1 MRVAVSERANPLAVP
16 ARGRARRARLGI
28 GSLLL
33 LLTLAALLSASIGAV
48 PIAPGEI
55 LRILLAGLGLVS
67 ETSVDATASAVFW
80 TIRLPRV
87 VLGIFVGGALA
98 CCGAL
103 LQGLFRN
110 PLADPALLGISGGAM
125 FSAALFIVFGS
136 GLAGIVGHAGLP
148 AVAFAGALG
157 ATTLVR
163 RLAQRGG
170 TTDVTVL
177 LLAGMAIA
185 AIAGAGTGLLSFL
198 ATDTQLRALTLWS
211 LGSLGG
217 ATWTNAL
224 WVGIPV
230 GLVLVAAVRAAKE
243 LDALVLGEREAH
255 HLGVEVERLKGRLV
269 FLTALGVGVAVA
281 ASGTIGFVGLVVP
294 HLLRL
299 LLGPGHR
306 ALLPASALGGATL
319 LLLADL
325 LARTVAAPAE
335 LPIGAL
341 TALLGGPFFL
351 YLLLRRRGHGAW

>member
-1 MRVAVSERANPLAVP
+1 MRIAVSEKLAVAAP
-16 ARGRARRARLGI
+16 VRRRDRRVRVGLG
-28 GSLLL
+28 GLAALLV
-33 LLTLAALLSASIGAV
+33 LAALLSASIGAV
-48 PIAPGEI
+48 PIAPAEI
-55 LRILLAGLGLVS
+55 LRILASGLGLVS
-67 ETSVDATASAVFW
+67 EASVDATASAVFW
-80 TIRLPRV
+80 NIRLPRV

-98 CCGAL
+98 SCGAL

-125 FSAALFIVFGS
+125 LAAALFIVFGS
-136 GLAGIVGHAGLP
+136 GLGGFIGQAGLP
-148 AVAFAGALG
+148 GVAFAGALG
-157 ATTLVR
+157 ATALVR

-217 ATWTNAL
+217 ATWSSVL

-230 GLVLVAAVRAAKE
+230 SLVLFAAMRASKE

-255 HLGVEVERLKGRLV
+255 HLGVQVEKLKGRLV

-281 ASGTIGFVGLVVP
+281 AAGTIGFVGLVIP

-299 LLGPGHR
+299 LLGPGHGP
-306 ALLPASALGGATL
+306 LLPASALGGATL

-325 LARTVAAPAE
+325 VSRTVAAPAE

-341 TALLGGPFFL
+341 TALIGGPFFL
-351 YLLLRRRGHGAW
+351 YLLLRRRGRGAW

>member
-1 MRVAVSERANPLAVP
+1 GGQGPEDGRPRGHPPPRHGPAHRRGREPARSRAPGGEEGRMRVAASERVNPLALP
-16 ARGRARRARLGI
+16 ARGRARRARIGI

-33 LLTLAALLSASIGAV
+33 LLALAALLSASIGAV

-55 LRILLAGLGLVS
+55 LRIVLAGLGLVS
-67 ETSVDATASAVFW
+67 EASVDTTASAVFW
-80 TIRLPRV
+80 SIRLPRV

-98 CCGAL
+98 SCGAL

-125 FSAALFIVFGS
+125 LAAALFIVFGS
-136 GLAGIVGHAGLP
+136 SFAGLVGQVGLP

-170 TTDVTVL
+170 STDVTVL

-217 ATWTNAL
+217 ATWSSVL
-224 WVGIPV
+224 W
-230 GLVLVAAVRAAKE
+230 
-243 LDALVLGEREAH
+243 
-255 HLGVEVERLKGRLV
+255 
-269 FLTALGVGVAVA
+269 
-281 ASGTIGFVGLVVP
+281 
-294 HLLRL
+294 
-299 LLGPGHR
+299 
-306 ALLPASALGGATL
+306 
-319 LLLADL
+319 
-325 LARTVAAPAE
+325 
-335 LPIGAL
+335 
-341 TALLGGPFFL
+341 
-351 YLLLRRRGHGAW
+351 

>member
-1 MRVAVSERANPLAVP
+1 MRAAVSERARPVALP
-16 ARGRARRARLGI
+16 ARSRGRRARIGI
-28 GSLLL
+28 GSLAVLL
-33 LLTLAALLSASIGAV
+33 ALAALLSASIGAV
-48 PIAPGEI
+48 PIAPKEI
-55 LRILLAGLGLVS
+55 LRFLLSGLGLVS
-67 ETSVDATASAVFW
+67 ADSVDATASAVFW

-87 VLGIFVGGALA
+87 VLGVFVGGALA
-98 CCGAL
+98 SCGAL

-125 FSAALFIVFGS
+125 LAAALFIVFGGS
-136 GLAGIVGHAGLP
+136 LASVVGPAALP

-163 RLAQRGG
+163 RLGQRGG
-170 TTDVTVL
+170 STDVTVL
-177 LLAGMAIA
+177 LLAGMAVA

-217 ATWTNAL
+217 ATWTQVV
-224 WVGIPV
+224 WVGVPV
-230 GLVLVAAVRAAKE
+230 TFVLFAAVRVSRE

-269 FLTALGVGVAVA
+269 FLTALGVGVSVA
-281 ASGTIGFVGLVVP
+281 ATGTIGFVGLVIP

-299 LLGPGHR
+299 VIGPGHR
-306 ALLPASALGGATL
+306 ALLPAAALGGATL

-325 LARTVAAPAE
+325 VARTVAAPAE

-341 TALLGGPFFL
+341 TAMIGGPFFL
-351 YLLLRRRGHGAW
+351 YLLLRRRGRGSW

>member
-1 MRVAVSERANPLAVP
+1 MRVAASERVNPLALP
-16 ARGRARRARLGI
+16 ARGRARRARIGI

-33 LLTLAALLSASIGAV
+33 LLALAALLSASIGAV

-55 LRILLAGLGLVS
+55 LRIVLAGLGLVS
-67 ETSVDATASAVFW
+67 EASVDTTASAVFW
-80 TIRLPRV
+80 SIRLPRV

-98 CCGAL
+98 SCGAL

-125 FSAALFIVFGS
+125 LAAALFIVFGS
-136 GLAGIVGHAGLP
+136 GLAGLVGNAGLP

-217 ATWTNAL
+217 ATWTNVV
-224 WVGIPV
+224 WVGVPV
-230 GLVLVAAVRAAKE
+230 SLVLVAAVRAAKE

-299 LLGPGHR
+299 LLGPGHG
-306 ALLPASALGGATL
+306 ALLPASALGGASL

>member
-1 MRVAVSERANPLAVP
+1 MAVSQSVHPVALPTEGRRRRVRA
-16 ARGRARRARLGI
+16 GI
-28 GSLLL
+28 GSLVAILGI
-33 LLTLAALLSASIGAV
+33 AALLSASIGAV
-48 PIAPGEI
+48 RISPGEI
-55 LRILLAGLGLVS
+55 FRILLAALGLLPES
-67 ETSVDATASAVFW
+67 SVDATAAAVFW
-80 TIRLPRV
+80 NIRLPRV

-125 FSAALFIVFGS
+125 FAAALFIVFGS
-136 GLAGIVGHAGLP
+136 SVARWAGGIGLP

-163 RLAQRGG
+163 RLGQRGG
-170 TTDVTVL
+170 ATDVTVL

-217 ATWTNAL
+217 ATWTGVV
-224 WVGIPV
+224 WVGVPV
-230 GLVLVAAVRAAKE
+230 SVVLALAMRTAKE

-255 HLGVEVERLKGRLV
+255 HLGVDVERLKGRLV

-281 ASGTIGFVGLVVP
+281 ATGTIGFVGLVIP

-299 LLGPGHR
+299 LIGPGHGP
-306 ALLPASALGGATL
+306 LLPAAALGGASL

-341 TALLGGPFFL
+341 TAMIGGPFFL
-351 YLLLRRRGHGAW
+351 YLLLRRRGRGTW